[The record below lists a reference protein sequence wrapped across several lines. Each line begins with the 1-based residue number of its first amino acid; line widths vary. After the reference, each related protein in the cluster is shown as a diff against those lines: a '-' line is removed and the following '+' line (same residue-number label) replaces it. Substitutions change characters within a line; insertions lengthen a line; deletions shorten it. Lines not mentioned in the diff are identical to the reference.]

1 MPSRF
6 GGVRDMAW
14 FERPT
19 TTTEPGVSAEDLGE
33 DIMALA
39 SVVAEHGRASMVR
52 RVNGIVVRVTVEA
65 A

>member
-1 MPSRF
+1 
-6 GGVRDMAW
+6 MAW